1 MYIFDF
7 NIIKYYDYNLNLSIF
22 FMNKKLLYLIN
33 IYLIIHDLIK
43 IENFIMLY
51 NFILLYS
58 FVIKNIYHFFNINK
72 FSNNETYY
80 EMYKN
85 L

>member
-1 MYIFDF
+1 
-7 NIIKYYDYNLNLSIF
+7 
-22 FMNKKLLYLIN
+22 MNKKLLYLIN
-33 IYLIIHDLIK
+33 IYLIIYDLIK

-72 FSNNETYY
+72 FSNNETYI
-80 EMYKN
+80 MKCIKIYKFTYLLIN
-85 L
+85 IVLNIY